1 MKKIITSFAL
11 ALTSLCLSAEDLSFR
26 GQTDKDPLLY
36 IDCFVDWSG
45 RISNEVKTENSEK
58 FTFLVGYE
66 DLKNVQGVVDVQL
79 DFLPVPELD
88 SSRPVRILGRICSD
102 GGKIY
107 LRCKSVYQN
116 IYN

>member
-1 MKKIITSFAL
+1 MGYLKEPAFD
-11 ALTSLCLSAEDLSFR
+11 SLKENFSIE
-26 GQTDKDPLLY
+26 QVNKDPLLY